1 MKKNEIPVIN
11 QSELMD
17 IVSKC
22 YLKRSDFLIDYC
34 KLLEA
39 LQNYR
44 PYRSQGTSP
53 NNLPIIIDSASIRI
67 AEDNIRFVK
76 TQQEMADI
84 LGITVKTLRGW
95 LCENVLVLK
104 RDKNGYNVRD
114 ALKQLREYNFN
125 RIMKRINHKH
135 Q

>member
-1 MKKNEIPVIN
+1 MKKNEIPTIN

-39 LQNYR
+39 LQNFEAYR
-44 PYRSQGTSP
+44 NTGTSP

-95 LCENVLVLK
+95 LYGHALVLK
-104 RDKNGYNVRD
+104 KDKNGYNVRD

-125 RIMKRINHKH
+125 RIMKRIKR
-135 Q
+135 